1 MFRKPERLKLENE
14 FVKLTP
20 MTIGDADAL
29 FEAASDNG
37 DFIFHHMFFGPFNNA
52 REVKSYIENQTSNAD
67 NIVFTVFSKR
77 LGKTVGSCSII
88 NIDSMSGNAE
98 IGSVWYSDE
107 ARNTEINSATSL
119 LLLTYLFEVL
129 HYRRIAWKCDND
141 NTSSKH
147 AAESLGFEYEGTFKK
162 HLIIKGR
169 NRDTVWFSIIDDSWP
184 QKKILI
190 EKRINKKITGFK
202 R

>member
-1 MFRKPERLKLENE
+1 MFKKPERIELENS
-14 FVKLTP
+14 FVLLNP
-20 MTIGDADAL
+20 MTTNDYNAL
-29 FEAASDNG
+29 FKAATESNEQT
-37 DFIFHHMFFGPFNNA
+37 FHHMFFGPFNNA
-52 REVKSYIENQTSNAD
+52 LEVKSYIESQMSNSE

-147 AAESLGFEYEGTFKK
+147 AAESLGFEYEGKFKK

-190 EKRINKKITGFK
+190 ENRINKKLTGSK

>member
-1 MFRKPERLKLENE
+1 MFRKPEKIKLENE

-20 MTIGDADAL
+20 MTPDDAVTL
-29 FEAASDNG
+29 FEAASENG
-37 DFIFHHMFFGPFNNA
+37 DFIFHHMFFGPFNNVP
-52 REVKSYIENQTSNAD
+52 EVKSYIEIQTSNAD

-88 NIDSMSGNAE
+88 NIDSISGNAE

-190 EKRINKKITGFK
+190 EKRINKKITGSK